1 MLMANN
7 MLEQYITT
15 REQLSKPLER
25 KYQEGRYLH
34 QLTITSLAIE
44 DQMTYQRV
52 APLAQ
57 RVETVHFKD
66 GFKKKSKEKGAFAL
80 NNNPQT
86 FRMPGEE
93 DIATSVQELD
103 KDGNEADFSD
113 DDGELDEM
121 LATKAEEV
129 SSQKA
134 LLSNDQKARAEKNK
148 LKALALRKARL
159 QAAPY
164 SKEKDAGK
172 PKRKEDKKLV
182 DGGGGFFIEEEDEER
197 AGDTVAESLPPPLM
211 PPDQPDC
218 EECGKPFATSH
229 LLRTFDHPAC
239 DECKNMEK
247 DGPHQLITKTDAK
260 KEFLLKDTDFEKG
273 ERDEPFVPLK
283 FVLRKNP
290 HNPRWGDMKLFLRMR
305 EPCRCGALRR
315 RSRQSTI

>member
-1 MLMANN
+1 
-7 MLEQYITT
+7 
-15 REQLSKPLER
+15 
-25 KYQEGRYLH
+25 
-34 QLTITSLAIE
+34 
-44 DQMTYQRV
+44 
-52 APLAQ
+52 
-57 RVETVHFKD
+57 
-66 GFKKKSKEKGAFAL
+66 
-80 NNNPQT
+80 
-86 FRMPGEE
+86 MPGEE
-93 DIATSVQELD
+93 GGDITTRVQELD
-103 KDGNEADFSD
+103 TEDQEAGFSD

-121 LATKAEEV
+121 LANEAEEEV

-134 LLSNDQKARAEKNK
+134 LLSKDQKARAEKNK
-148 LKALALRKARL
+148 LKALALRKARV

-164 SKEKDAGK
+164 SKEKDHAGGK

-182 DGGGGFFIEEEDEER
+182 DGGGGFFIEEEDDEEQ

-218 EECGKPFATSH
+218 EQCAKPFATSH

-260 KEFLLKDTDFEKG
+260 REFLLKDTDFEKG

-290 HNPRWGDMKLFLRMR
+290 HNPRWGDMKLFLRTQVETRALQVWGTEEALEAEHEAR
-305 EPCRCGALRR
+305 EERQVMAKSKKYEKKMKELRKTV
-315 RSRQSTI
+315 RSSLFTKDLAAHIHSFGEEIYNEETDEYSKTCSTCSQTQTYEKM

>member
-1 MLMANN
+1 
-7 MLEQYITT
+7 
-15 REQLSKPLER
+15 
-25 KYQEGRYLH
+25 
-34 QLTITSLAIE
+34 
-44 DQMTYQRV
+44 
-52 APLAQ
+52 
-57 RVETVHFKD
+57 
-66 GFKKKSKEKGAFAL
+66 
-80 NNNPQT
+80 
-86 FRMPGEE
+86 MPGEE
-93 DIATSVQELD
+93 GSSYMTTDVQEQGKGGD
-103 KDGNEADFSD
+103 EADFSD

-121 LATKAEEV
+121 LATEAEEV
-129 SSQKA
+129 RSQKA

-164 SKEKDAGK
+164 NKEKNVDK

-182 DGGGGFFIEEEDEER
+182 DGGGGFFLEDEEDEDR

-260 KEFLLKDTDFEKG
+260 KEFLLKDSDFDKG

-290 HNPRWGDMKLFLRMR
+290 HNPRWGDMKLFLRTQVETRALEVWGTEEALEAEHEAR
-305 EPCRCGALRR
+305 EERQVMAKSMKYEKKMKELRKTVRSSLFTKDLSAHIHSFGEEIYNEETDEYSKTCSCGHT
-315 RSRQSTI
+315 QTYEKM